1 MLCNK
6 NVLILI
12 CERCL
17 GGDLYV
23 SEVREPS
30 SEGAVQCVTT
40 NQVLHDEADKN
51 MCDGCGSFH
60 W

>member
-17 GGDLYV
+17 GEDLYV

-51 MCDGCGSFH
+51 MCDGCV
-60 W
+60 